1 MEDAEQINVEICL
14 AGEWTADGEALL
26 EARRELVQL
35 RAEVARLR
43 LTEAEREA
51 LHWVCGDV
59 ADISGPTEDTLRG
72 LIERTNHDAVP
83 AAIAQTDDGSVGT
96 DKAEPLPV
104 AGTGNT
110 PVAACSVA
118 ERPLGDPEI
127 AVEILRL
134 RVAELEEAIRRLAE
148 QDALLSVCDGNV
160 TVTLDAALTD
170 AEREAVE
177 WAAFEFDGLRPDNGK
192 AAERAAT
199 LRALL
204 ERTK

>member
-1 MEDAEQINVEICL
+1 MSEDEQINVALCI

-35 RAEVARLR
+35 RAEVERLR
-43 LTEAEREA
+43 R
-51 LHWVCGDV
+51 
-59 ADISGPTEDTLRG
+59 
-72 LIERTNHDAVP
+72 ERTNHDAVP
-83 AAIAQTDDGSVGT
+83 AAITVSDEDRT
-96 DKAEPLPV
+96 DKAATSHRRERS
-104 AGTGNT
+104 GNT

-148 QDALLSVCDGNV
+148 QDATMSVCDGNV
-160 TVTLDAALTD
+160 TVEMDGTLTD

>member
-1 MEDAEQINVEICL
+1 MRMTSE
-14 AGEWTADGEALL
+14 
-26 EARRELVQL
+26 
-35 RAEVARLR
+35 
-43 LTEAEREA
+43 
-51 LHWVCGDV
+51 
-59 ADISGPTEDTLRG
+59 
-72 LIERTNHDAVP
+72 
-83 AAIAQTDDGSVGT
+83 
-96 DKAEPLPV
+96 EP
-104 AGTGNT
+104 
-110 PVAACSVA
+110 

-148 QDALLSVCDGNV
+148 QDATMSIVSANVIVEMDG
-160 TVTLDAALTD
+160 TLTD